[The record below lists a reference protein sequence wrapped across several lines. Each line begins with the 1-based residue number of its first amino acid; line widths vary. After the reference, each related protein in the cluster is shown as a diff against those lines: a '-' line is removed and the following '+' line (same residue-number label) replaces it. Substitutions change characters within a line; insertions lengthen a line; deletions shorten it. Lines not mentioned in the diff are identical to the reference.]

1 MDLGTSGKDAPL
13 EGDLNNID
21 VGPRENSEN
30 GHFNLKSGLNG
41 FCIGSPN
48 GYFGG
53 FEHTHTAGALINDP
67 LAETMAI
74 LFY

>member
-41 FCIGSPN
+41 FWEPKW
-48 GYFGG
+48 
-53 FEHTHTAGALINDP
+53 
-67 LAETMAI
+67 
-74 LFY
+74 LFWGIRAHAHGRSTDK